1 MVESSWA
8 WRHALSYVCL
18 ASQSGQVLLGTYKSS
33 PPPKTLVSSSLAV
46 SERTLGIDDAR
57 ACKTAHVGRDG
68 EVTHECERGCTRG
81 EREGERESERER
93 GRESAREREREP
105 LASTRLLLSGGI
117 APLRKVE
124 LHAQQCELVGDTAK
138 RLDLILDEAQR
149 SLGVALLQLTKCLW
163 VREQERARRHV
174 SKRSS

>member
-1 MVESSWA
+1 MGE
-8 WRHALSYVCL
+8 
-18 ASQSGQVLLGTYKSS
+18 T
-33 PPPKTLVSSSLAV
+33 
-46 SERTLGIDDAR
+46 ERLHTSVR
-57 ACKTAHVGRDG
+57 EVAH
-68 EVTHECERGCTRG
+68 E
-81 EREGERESERER
+81 ESERER
-93 GRESAREREREP
+93 ERESEKEGERAREREREP

-163 VREQERARRHV
+163 VREVV
-174 SKRSS
+174 SRSGPDGT